1 MVNGRGAEVSAVVH
15 QVTKC
20 LIEAQSGRVGG
31 RHEEETVKQVQTVTF
46 VWSDAE
52 GRVI

>member
-1 MVNGRGAEVSAVVH
+1 MH

-20 LIEAQSGRVGG
+20 FIEAQSERVDG
-31 RHEEETVKQVQTVTF
+31 RHEEEAVKQVQIVTF
-46 VWSDAE
+46 VWSAAE